1 MVATKK
7 ILLFTSFAFL
17 IVVPFTAHADL
28 QGCVYNRSVYP
39 HGSEMCQGGTMMRC
53 EEGAWAAT
61 GFCKN
66 EPMPEPI
73 SSGGDVVESDEE

>member
-1 MVATKK
+1 MHATKT
-7 ILLFTSFAFL
+7 ILFFAIFVFAL
-17 IVVPFTAHADL
+17 SIPFVVTAEE
-28 QGCVYNRSVYP
+28 QGCVYNREVFS

-53 EEGAWAAT
+53 EEGAWAAS

-73 SSGGDVVESDEE
+73 SSGGDVVESDED